1 MEERIHL
8 ARIAASLE
16 KIATLMENAQTREIN
31 MAKKAKVEENK
42 ASKEKLMEQLKR
54 DARQRASNKRASQS
68 SKKS

>member
-1 MEERIHL
+1 MEEGIHL

-31 MAKKAKVEENK
+31 MAKKAKVEESK
-42 ASKEKLMEQLKR
+42 ALKAKLMEQHKM

-68 SKKS
+68 PKK